1 MQNPWKLLKHWPAR
15 LPGIAVA
22 AGILGGLL
30 LRFYSLDFFEFKSEQ
45 AMIMLNGMEMPEK
58 WFLITHGMISSVGVP
73 NGPALYQLAGI
84 FALLGA
90 GSPEAFS
97 AITAVCSA
105 ATIPALGWLLWH
117 RTGTFT
123 AVAAMLIAACGP
135 IQIILATNIWP
146 PNYLPLLMVGIL
158 ALAVAGRDREH
169 AWYWTGAVWL
179 TALTGSIHLSAFFL
193 GPGLLFLFLWRKLPW
208 RHFLWAGLGAFLI
221 LSPWLYHLLF
231 EWHFQRF
238 PDPSAGLTKLKFLLW
253 EYFGC
258 FGGAFLQEYFGW
270 DLITLIRPVTG
281 DIFGW
286 TLVALAT
293 IIPWIGIGRALAAWR
308 RREPLPPVV
317 TTAMILAASVLGG
330 YLLLF
335 IHVYYFYLF
344 LPFPLLAIIAAHGFS
359 RMRRRTAGT
368 LLALWAAAALLLT
381 GILLTRF
388 DLGGGHPKE
397 FGISYGWWRELRA
410 ELDTLREQSGP
421 FQLQLRFSRRAQ
433 SRVDAGT
440 LHYLF
445 GDYFSAQPRTLVV
458 EIDYD
463 PVEYRYT
470 RTLHLL
476 L

>member
-1 MQNPWKLLKHWPAR
+1 MWNQLTFPKRFPVR
-15 LPGIAVA
+15 LPGIAAA
-22 AGILGGLL
+22 AGILGGIL
-30 LRFYSLDFFEFKSEQ
+30 LRFYSLGFFEFKSEQ
-45 AMIMLNGMEMPEK
+45 AMIMLNGMAMPSQ
-58 WFLITHGMISSVGVP
+58 WFLINHGMVSSVGFP

-84 FALLGA
+84 FALCGA
-90 GSPEAFS
+90 GSPEAYATLTAIFS
-97 AITAVCSA
+97 AAAV
-105 ATIPALGWLLWH
+105 PALGWLLW
-117 RTGTFT
+117 RRAGAFT
-123 AVAAMLIAACGP
+123 ATAAMLIAACGP
-135 IQIILATNIWP
+135 IQVILATNIWP
-146 PNYLPLLMVGIL
+146 PNYLPLLMVGIF
-158 ALAVAGRDREH
+158 ALAAAGRDREH

-193 GPGLLFLFLWRKLPW
+193 GPGLLALFWWRKLPW
-208 RHFLWAGLGAFLI
+208 RHFLWAGIGAFLI
-221 LSPWLYHLLF
+221 LSPWLYYLCF

-281 DIFGW
+281 DFFGW

-293 IIPWIGIGRALAAWR
+293 ILPWFGVGRALDAWR
-308 RREPLPPVV
+308 RKEPLPPVV

-330 YLLLF
+330 YLLLY

-344 LPFPLLAIIAAHGFS
+344 LPFPLLATIAAYGFS
-359 RMRRRTAGT
+359 RMRRGTAGT

-397 FGISYGWWRELRA
+397 FGISYGWWQGLRA

-445 GDYFSAQPRTLVV
+445 GDYFPAQPRTLVV

-463 PVEYRYT
+463 PAGYRYT
-470 RTLHLL
+470 RRLL
-476 L
+476 LLP